1 MISRYS
7 RCFSNSQ
14 GRARKMFVLGII
26 STELYSTITELL
38 TRIMKTNEF
47 GSEGFNHVRLFHD
60 IKILNKTKAG

>member
-1 MISRYS
+1 
-7 RCFSNSQ
+7 
-14 GRARKMFVLGII
+14 MFVLGII